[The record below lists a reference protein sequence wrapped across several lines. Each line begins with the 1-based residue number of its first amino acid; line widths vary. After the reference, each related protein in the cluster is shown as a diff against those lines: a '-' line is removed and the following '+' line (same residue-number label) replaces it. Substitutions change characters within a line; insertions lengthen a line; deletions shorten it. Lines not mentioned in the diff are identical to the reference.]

1 MNDAHSEPGVGRQV
15 ESDAELAVRLDG
27 ETAPGAVEGVVL
39 AGKVV
44 MGRSDGS
51 DGESAGAKLEL
62 HVLGTWN
69 QNLDAASLSGWTSHR
84 AAAD

>member
-1 MNDAHSEPGVGRQV
+1 LDVEERAMNDAHSGPDVGRQM

-44 MGRSDGS
+44 MG
-51 DGESAGAKLEL
+51 
-62 HVLGTWN
+62 
-69 QNLDAASLSGWTSHR
+69 
-84 AAAD
+84 